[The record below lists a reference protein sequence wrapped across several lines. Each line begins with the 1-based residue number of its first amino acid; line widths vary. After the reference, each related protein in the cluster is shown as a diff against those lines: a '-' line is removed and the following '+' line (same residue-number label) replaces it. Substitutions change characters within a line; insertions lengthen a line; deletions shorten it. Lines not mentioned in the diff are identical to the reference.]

1 MSLIFICKSLSA
13 ISDDTLTGLVPNVAS
28 LSKHVSD
35 IVRDDRIIN
44 NDIIGLIETHQFV
57 RFYFQTNRNIEFFRI
72 NFNGNVNKLLS
83 NKSLSYRCGNDVAV
97 LDKFD
102 AIRSFKIS
110 KISKNQ
116 LMEKKL
122 FRCWNFFICCNI

>member
-44 NDIIGLIETHQFV
+44 NDIIGLIETQINLSDSTSKLIGTLNFSGL
-57 RFYFQTNRNIEFFRI
+57 ISMAMLI
-72 NFNGNVNKLLS
+72 NFYLIKVYLTDVGMMLL
-83 NKSLSYRCGNDVAV
+83 
-97 LDKFD
+97 F
-102 AIRSFKIS
+102 
-110 KISKNQ
+110 
-116 LMEKKL
+116 
-122 FRCWNFFICCNI
+122 

>member
-122 FRCWNFFICCNI
+122 FRCWNFFICCSI

>member
-1 MSLIFICKSLSA
+1 MIFICKSLSA

-83 NKSLSYRCGNDVAV
+83 DKSLSYRCGNDVAV

-122 FRCWNFFICCNI
+122 FRCWNFFICCSI

>member
-1 MSLIFICKSLSA
+1 MIFICKSLSA

-122 FRCWNFFICCNI
+122 FRCWNFFICCSI

>member
-83 NKSLSYRCGNDVAV
+83 DKSLSYRCGNDVAV

-122 FRCWNFFICCNI
+122 FRCWNFFICCSI

>member
-1 MSLIFICKSLSA
+1 MIFICKSLSA

-122 FRCWNFFICCNI
+122 FRWWNFFICCNI

>member
-1 MSLIFICKSLSA
+1 MIFICKSLSA

-83 NKSLSYRCGNDVAV
+83 DKSLSYRCGNDVAV

-122 FRCWNFFICCNI
+122 FRCLNFFIC